1 MIDDQKIT
9 YLDNAATMPMPDEV
23 LEVIDTYYHAHK
35 VNVHRGMYRLAHQV
49 TKQYEAVRQATANFI
64 NAQDSSEIIFT
75 SGTTDALNL
84 VAFGYAEKQL
94 QSDDEIIIS
103 VLEHHS
109 NFIPWQ
115 RVARKTGAKLK
126 IVGLDD
132 QQNLDMQQF
141 SELLTEKTK
150 LVAITLVS
158 NVLGSIVDAKQ
169 IIEQTHHM
177 GGVVVLDAAQA
188 VGHLPLDVQ
197 KLDADF
203 LAFSGHKMYGPT
215 GVGVLYGKRN
225 LLEQVEPLRFGGEMA
240 DEVDAQT
247 ATFQPLPL
255 RLEAGTPNIAG
266 VLGLGAAIQYL
277 QKIGFTTIKQHEQQ
291 LLNQLYQGL
300 QQIPAIKIYGPRS
313 AAERQG
319 VLSFNYGTIHAHDV
333 ATIIDTENVA
343 VRAGHMCAEPLMQA
357 LGVSSVV
364 RASVSYMNTA
374 GDVEQLLAAMNQVG
388 QILL

>member
-49 TKQYEAVRQATANFI
+49 TEQYEAVRQATANFI

-94 QSDDEIIIS
+94 QPDDEIIIS

-240 DEVDAQT
+240 DEVDVQT

>member
-1 MIDDQKIT
+1 MIDDQKIA

-23 LEVIDTYYHAHK
+23 LEVIDMYYHAHK

-49 TKQYEAVRQATANFI
+49 TEQYEAVRQATADFI

-313 AAERQG
+313 AAECQG

-364 RASVSYMNTA
+364 RASVSYMNTTE
-374 GDVEQLLAAMNQVG
+374 DVEQLLAAMNQVG

>member
-49 TKQYEAVRQATANFI
+49 TEQYEAVRQATANFI

-94 QSDDEIIIS
+94 QPDDEIIIS

-240 DEVDAQT
+240 DEVDAQM

-277 QKIGFTTIKQHEQQ
+277 QKIGFATIKQHEQQ

-313 AAERQG
+313 VAERQG

-333 ATIIDTENVA
+333 GTIIDTENVA

-364 RASVSYMNTA
+364 RASVSYMNTTE
-374 GDVEQLLAAMNQVG
+374 DVEQLLAAMNQVG

>member
-1 MIDDQKIT
+1 MIDDQKIA

-49 TKQYEAVRQATANFI
+49 TEQYEAVRQATANFI

-94 QSDDEIIIS
+94 QPDDEIIIS

-177 GGVVVLDAAQA
+177 EGVVVLDAAQA

-247 ATFQPLPL
+247 ATFQSLPL

-357 LGVSSVV
+357 LGVSNVV
-364 RASVSYMNTA
+364 RTSVSYMNTT

>member
-1 MIDDQKIT
+1 MIDDQKIA

-49 TKQYEAVRQATANFI
+49 TEQYEAVRQATANFI

-94 QSDDEIIIS
+94 QPDDEIIIS

-240 DEVDAQT
+240 DEVDVQT

-364 RASVSYMNTA
+364 RASVSYMNTTE
-374 GDVEQLLAAMNQVG
+374 DVEQLLAAMNQVG

>member
-1 MIDDQKIT
+1 MIDDQKIA

-49 TKQYEAVRQATANFI
+49 TEQYEAVRQATANFI

-94 QSDDEIIIS
+94 QPDDEIIIS

-277 QKIGFTTIKQHEQQ
+277 QKIGFTTIQQHEQQ

-300 QQIPAIKIYGPRS
+300 QQIPAIKVYGPRS
-313 AAERQG
+313 VIERQG

>member
-1 MIDDQKIT
+1 MIDDQKIA

-49 TKQYEAVRQATANFI
+49 TEQYEAVRQATADFI
-64 NAQDSSEIIFT
+64 NAQESSEIIFT

-94 QSDDEIIIS
+94 QPDDEIIIS

-215 GVGVLYGKRN
+215 GVGVLYGKRKW
-225 LLEQVEPLRFGGEMA
+225 LEQVEPLRFGGKMA

-277 QKIGFTTIKQHEQQ
+277 QKIGFTTIQQHEQQ

-364 RASVSYMNTA
+364 RASVSYMNTTE
-374 GDVEQLLAAMNQVG
+374 DVEQLLAAMNQVG

>member
-49 TKQYEAVRQATANFI
+49 TEQYEAVRQATANFI

-94 QSDDEIIIS
+94 QPDDEIIIS

-240 DEVDAQT
+240 DEVDAQM

-277 QKIGFTTIKQHEQQ
+277 QKIGFATIKQHEQQ

-313 AAERQG
+313 VAERLG

-364 RASVSYMNTA
+364 RASVSYMNTTE
-374 GDVEQLLAAMNQVG
+374 DVEQLLAAMNQVG

>member
-1 MIDDQKIT
+1 
-9 YLDNAATMPMPDEV
+9 MPMPDEV

-49 TKQYEAVRQATANFI
+49 TEQYEAVRQATTNFI

-94 QSDDEIIIS
+94 QPDDEIIIS

-240 DEVDAQT
+240 DEVDVQT

-277 QKIGFTTIKQHEQQ
+277 QKIGFATIKQHEQQ

-364 RASVSYMNTA
+364 RASVSYMNTTE
-374 GDVEQLLAAMNQVG
+374 DVEQLLAAMNQVG

>member
-1 MIDDQKIT
+1 MIDDQKIA

-23 LEVIDTYYHAHK
+23 LEVIDMYYHAHK

-49 TKQYEAVRQATANFI
+49 TEQYEAVRQATADFI

-266 VLGLGAAIQYL
+266 VLGLGAAIRYL
-277 QKIGFTTIKQHEQQ
+277 QKIGFTTIQQHEQQ
-291 LLNQLYQGL
+291 LLDQLYQGL
-300 QQIPAIKIYGPRS
+300 QQIPAIKVYGPQS
-313 AAERQG
+313 VAERQG

-364 RASVSYMNTA
+364 RASVSYVNTTE
-374 GDVEQLLAAMNQVG
+374 DIEQLLAAMNQVG

>member
-1 MIDDQKIT
+1 MIDDQKIA

-49 TKQYEAVRQATANFI
+49 TEQYEAVRQATANFI

-94 QSDDEIIIS
+94 QPDDEIIIS

-177 GGVVVLDAAQA
+177 GG
-188 VGHLPLDVQ
+188 
-197 KLDADF
+197 
-203 LAFSGHKMYGPT
+203 SGCIRCCSSSWSFT
-215 GVGVLYGKRN
+215 
-225 LLEQVEPLRFGGEMA
+225 LRCS
-240 DEVDAQT
+240 
-247 ATFQPLPL
+247 
-255 RLEAGTPNIAG
+255 
-266 VLGLGAAIQYL
+266 
-277 QKIGFTTIKQHEQQ
+277 KIGCGFFSLFWT
-291 LLNQLYQGL
+291 
-300 QQIPAIKIYGPRS
+300 
-313 AAERQG
+313 
-319 VLSFNYGTIHAHDV
+319 
-333 ATIIDTENVA
+333 
-343 VRAGHMCAEPLMQA
+343 
-357 LGVSSVV
+357 
-364 RASVSYMNTA
+364 
-374 GDVEQLLAAMNQVG
+374 
-388 QILL
+388 

>member
-49 TKQYEAVRQATANFI
+49 TEQYEAVRQATANFI

-94 QSDDEIIIS
+94 QPDDEIIIS

-126 IVGLDD
+126 IIGLDD

-169 IIEQTHHM
+169 IIERTHHM

-313 AAERQG
+313 AAERKG
-319 VLSFNYGTIHAHDV
+319 CLVLTMELF
-333 ATIIDTENVA
+333 
-343 VRAGHMCAEPLMQA
+343 MPM
-357 LGVSSVV
+357 
-364 RASVSYMNTA
+364 M
-374 GDVEQLLAAMNQVG
+374 
-388 QILL
+388 

>member
-23 LEVIDTYYHAHK
+23 LEVIGTYYHAHK

-49 TKQYEAVRQATANFI
+49 TEQYEAVRQATANFI

-94 QSDDEIIIS
+94 QPDDEIIIS

-266 VLGLGAAIQYL
+266 VLSLGAAIRYL
-277 QKIGFTTIKQHEQQ
+277 QKIGFTAIQQHEQQ
-291 LLNQLYQGL
+291 LLDQLYQGL
-300 QQIPAIKIYGPRS
+300 QQIPAIKVYGPRS
-313 AAERQG
+313 VAERQG

-374 GDVEQLLAAMNQVG
+374 GDIEQLLAAMNQVG

>member
-23 LEVIDTYYHAHK
+23 LEVIGTYYHAHK

-49 TKQYEAVRQATANFI
+49 TEQYEAVRQATANFI

-94 QSDDEIIIS
+94 QPDDEIIIS

-266 VLGLGAAIQYL
+266 VLGLGAAIRYL
-277 QKIGFTTIKQHEQQ
+277 QKIGFTAIQQHEQQ
-291 LLNQLYQGL
+291 LLDQLYQGL
-300 QQIPAIKIYGPRS
+300 QQIPAIKVYGPRS
-313 AAERQG
+313 VAERQG

-374 GDVEQLLAAMNQVG
+374 GDIEQLLAAMNQVG

>member
-1 MIDDQKIT
+1 
-9 YLDNAATMPMPDEV
+9 
-23 LEVIDTYYHAHK
+23 
-35 VNVHRGMYRLAHQV
+35 
-49 TKQYEAVRQATANFI
+49 
-64 NAQDSSEIIFT
+64 
-75 SGTTDALNL
+75 
-84 VAFGYAEKQL
+84 
-94 QSDDEIIIS
+94 
-103 VLEHHS
+103 
-109 NFIPWQ
+109 
-115 RVARKTGAKLK
+115 
-126 IVGLDD
+126 
-132 QQNLDMQQF
+132 
-141 SELLTEKTK
+141 
-150 LVAITLVS
+150 
-158 NVLGSIVDAKQ
+158 
-169 IIEQTHHM
+169 
-177 GGVVVLDAAQA
+177 
-188 VGHLPLDVQ
+188 
-197 KLDADF
+197 
-203 LAFSGHKMYGPT
+203 MYGPT
-215 GVGVLYGKRN
+215 GVGVLYGKRKW
-225 LLEQVEPLRFGGEMA
+225 LEQVEPLRFGGEMA

-277 QKIGFTTIKQHEQQ
+277 QKIGFTTIQQHEQQ

-364 RASVSYMNTA
+364 RASVSYMNTTE
-374 GDVEQLLAAMNQVG
+374 DVEQLLAAMNQVG

>member
-1 MIDDQKIT
+1 MIDDQKIA

-23 LEVIDTYYHAHK
+23 LEVIDMYYHAHK

-49 TKQYEAVRQATANFI
+49 TEQYEAVRQATADFI

-266 VLGLGAAIQYL
+266 VLGLGAAIRYL
-277 QKIGFTTIKQHEQQ
+277 QKIGFTTIQQHEQQ
-291 LLNQLYQGL
+291 LLDQLYQGL
-300 QQIPAIKIYGPRS
+300 QQIPAIKVYGPQS
-313 AAERQG
+313 VAERQG

-364 RASVSYMNTA
+364 RASVSYVNTTE
-374 GDVEQLLAAMNQVG
+374 DVEQLLAAMNQVG

>member
-1 MIDDQKIT
+1 MIDDQKIA

-49 TKQYEAVRQATANFI
+49 TEQYETVRQATANFI

-94 QSDDEIIIS
+94 QPDDEIIIS

-277 QKIGFTTIKQHEQQ
+277 QKIGFAAIKQHEQQ

-313 AAERQG
+313 VAERQG

-364 RASVSYMNTA
+364 RASVSYMNTTE
-374 GDVEQLLAAMNQVG
+374 DVEQLLAAMNQVG

>member
-1 MIDDQKIT
+1 MIDDQKIA

-23 LEVIDTYYHAHK
+23 LEVIDMYYHAHK

-49 TKQYEAVRQATANFI
+49 TEQYEAVRQATADFI

-94 QSDDEIIIS
+94 QPDDEIIIS

-364 RASVSYMNTA
+364 RASVSYMNTTE
-374 GDVEQLLAAMNQVG
+374 DVEQLLAAMNQVG

>member
-1 MIDDQKIT
+1 MIDDQKIA

-49 TKQYEAVRQATANFI
+49 TEQYEAVRQATANFI

-94 QSDDEIIIS
+94 QPDDEIIIS

-158 NVLGSIVDAKQ
+158 NVLGSTVDAKQ
-169 IIEQTHHM
+169 IIERTHHM

-225 LLEQVEPLRFGGEMA
+225 LLEEVEPLRFGGEMA

-247 ATFQPLPL
+247 ATFQSLPL

-266 VLGLGAAIQYL
+266 ILGLGAAIQYL
-277 QKIGFTTIKQHEQQ
+277 QKIGFTTIKQYEQQ

-313 AAERQG
+313 ATERQG

-364 RASVSYMNTA
+364 RASVSYMNTTE
-374 GDVEQLLAAMNQVG
+374 DVEQLLAAMNQVG

>member
-1 MIDDQKIT
+1 MIDDQKIA

-49 TKQYEAVRQATANFI
+49 TEQYEAVRQATANFI

-94 QSDDEIIIS
+94 QPNDEIIIS

-240 DEVDAQT
+240 DEVDVQT

-364 RASVSYMNTA
+364 RASVSYMNTTE
-374 GDVEQLLAAMNQVG
+374 DVEQLLAAMNQVG

>member
-1 MIDDQKIT
+1 MIDDQKIA

-49 TKQYEAVRQATANFI
+49 TEQYEAVRQATADFI
-64 NAQDSSEIIFT
+64 NAQESSEIIFT

-277 QKIGFTTIKQHEQQ
+277 QKIGFTTIQQHEQQ

-300 QQIPAIKIYGPRS
+300 QQIPAIKVYGPQS
-313 AAERQG
+313 VAERQG

-364 RASVSYMNTA
+364 RASVSYMNTTE
-374 GDVEQLLAAMNQVG
+374 DVEQLLAAMNQVG

>member
-49 TKQYEAVRQATANFI
+49 TEQYEAVRQATANFI

-94 QSDDEIIIS
+94 QPDDEIIIS

-240 DEVDAQT
+240 DEVDAQM

-277 QKIGFTTIKQHEQQ
+277 QKIGFATIKQHEQQ

-313 AAERQG
+313 VAERLG

-333 ATIIDTENVA
+333 GTIIDTENVA

-364 RASVSYMNTA
+364 RASVSYMNTTE
-374 GDVEQLLAAMNQVG
+374 DVEQLLAAMNQVG

>member
-1 MIDDQKIT
+1 MIDDQKIA

-23 LEVIDTYYHAHK
+23 LEVIDMYYHAHK

-49 TKQYEAVRQATANFI
+49 TEQYEAVRQATADFI

-94 QSDDEIIIS
+94 QPDDEIIIS

-225 LLEQVEPLRFGGEMA
+225 LLEQIEPLRFGGEMA

-266 VLGLGAAIQYL
+266 VLGLGAAIRYL
-277 QKIGFTTIKQHEQQ
+277 QKIGFTTIQQHEQQ
-291 LLNQLYQGL
+291 LLDQLYQGL
-300 QQIPAIKIYGPRS
+300 QQIPAIKVYGPQS
-313 AAERQG
+313 VAERQG

-364 RASVSYMNTA
+364 RASVSYVNTTE
-374 GDVEQLLAAMNQVG
+374 DIEQLLAAMNQVG

>member
-1 MIDDQKIT
+1 
-9 YLDNAATMPMPDEV
+9 
-23 LEVIDTYYHAHK
+23 
-35 VNVHRGMYRLAHQV
+35 HRGMYRLAHQV
-49 TKQYEAVRQATANFI
+49 TEQYEAVRQATANFI
-64 NAQDSSEIIFT
+64 NAQDSSGIIFT

-94 QSDDEIIIS
+94 QPDDEIIIS

-255 RLEAGTPNIAG
+255 RLEA
-266 VLGLGAAIQYL
+266 
-277 QKIGFTTIKQHEQQ
+277 
-291 LLNQLYQGL
+291 
-300 QQIPAIKIYGPRS
+300 
-313 AAERQG
+313 
-319 VLSFNYGTIHAHDV
+319 
-333 ATIIDTENVA
+333 
-343 VRAGHMCAEPLMQA
+343 
-357 LGVSSVV
+357 
-364 RASVSYMNTA
+364 
-374 GDVEQLLAAMNQVG
+374 
-388 QILL
+388 

>member
-1 MIDDQKIT
+1 MIDDQKIA
-9 YLDNAATMPMPDEV
+9 YLDNAATTPMPDEV

-49 TKQYEAVRQATANFI
+49 TEQYEAVRQATANFI
-64 NAQDSSEIIFT
+64 NAQDSSGIIFT

-94 QSDDEIIIS
+94 QPDDEIIIS

-277 QKIGFTTIKQHEQQ
+277 QKIGFTTIQQHEQQ

-313 AAERQG
+313 VAERQG

-364 RASVSYMNTA
+364 RASVSYMNTTE
-374 GDVEQLLAAMNQVG
+374 DVEQLLAAMNQVG

>member
-1 MIDDQKIT
+1 MIDDQKIA

-23 LEVIDTYYHAHK
+23 LEVIDMYYHAHK

-49 TKQYEAVRQATANFI
+49 TEQYEAVRQATADFI

-266 VLGLGAAIQYL
+266 VLGLGAAIRYL
-277 QKIGFTTIKQHEQQ
+277 QKIGFTTIQQHEQQ
-291 LLNQLYQGL
+291 LLDQLYQGL
-300 QQIPAIKIYGPRS
+300 QQIPAIKVYGPQS
-313 AAERQG
+313 VAERQG

>member
-1 MIDDQKIT
+1 MIDDQKIA

-49 TKQYEAVRQATANFI
+49 TEQYEAVRQATADFI

-94 QSDDEIIIS
+94 QPDDEIIIS

-240 DEVDAQT
+240 DEVDVQT

-300 QQIPAIKIYGPRS
+300 QQIPAIKVYGPRS

-364 RASVSYMNTA
+364 RASVSYMNTTE
-374 GDVEQLLAAMNQVG
+374 DVEQLLAAMNQVG

>member
-1 MIDDQKIT
+1 MIDDQKIA

-23 LEVIDTYYHAHK
+23 LEVIDTYYHTHK

-49 TKQYEAVRQATANFI
+49 TEQYEAVRQDTANFI

-94 QSDDEIIIS
+94 QPDDEIIIS

-158 NVLGSIVDAKQ
+158 NVLGSTVDAKQ

-277 QKIGFTTIKQHEQQ
+277 QKIGFATIQQHEQQ

-313 AAERQG
+313 VAERQG

-343 VRAGHMCAEPLMQA
+343 LRAGHMCAEPLMQA

-364 RASVSYMNTA
+364 RASVSYMNTTE
-374 GDVEQLLAAMNQVG
+374 DVEQLLAAMNQVG

>member
-1 MIDDQKIT
+1 MIDDQKIA

-23 LEVIDTYYHAHK
+23 LEVIDTYYHTHK

-49 TKQYEAVRQATANFI
+49 TEQYEAVRQATANFI

-94 QSDDEIIIS
+94 QPDDEIIIS

-169 IIEQTHHM
+169 IIEQTHHI

-266 VLGLGAAIQYL
+266 VLGLGAAIRYL
-277 QKIGFTTIKQHEQQ
+277 QKIGFTAIQQHEQQ
-291 LLNQLYQGL
+291 LLDQLYQGL
-300 QQIPAIKIYGPRS
+300 QQIPAIKVYGPRS
-313 AAERQG
+313 VAERQG

>member
-1 MIDDQKIT
+1 MIDDQKIA

-35 VNVHRGMYRLAHQV
+35 VNVHRGMYQLAHQV
-49 TKQYEAVRQATANFI
+49 TEQYEAVRQATANFI

-94 QSDDEIIIS
+94 QPDDEIIIS

-132 QQNLDMQQF
+132 QQNLDMQQL

-313 AAERQG
+313 VAERQG

-364 RASVSYMNTA
+364 RASVSYMNTTE
-374 GDVEQLLAAMNQVG
+374 DVEQLLAAMNQVG

>member
-1 MIDDQKIT
+1 MIDDQKIA

-23 LEVIDTYYHAHK
+23 LEVIDTYYHTHK

-49 TKQYEAVRQATANFI
+49 TEQYEAVRQATANFI

-84 VAFGYAEKQL
+84 VAFGYAKKQL
-94 QSDDEIIIS
+94 QPDDEIIIS

-240 DEVDAQT
+240 DEVGAQT

-266 VLGLGAAIQYL
+266 VLGLGAAIRYL
-277 QKIGFTTIKQHEQQ
+277 QKIGFTAIQQHEQQ
-291 LLNQLYQGL
+291 LLDQLYQGL
-300 QQIPAIKIYGPRS
+300 QQIPAIKVYGPRS
-313 AAERQG
+313 VAERQG

-364 RASVSYMNTA
+364 RASVSYMNKA

>member
-1 MIDDQKIT
+1 MIDDQKIA

-49 TKQYEAVRQATANFI
+49 TEQYEAVRQATANFI

-94 QSDDEIIIS
+94 QPDDEIIIS

-277 QKIGFTTIKQHEQQ
+277 QKIGFTTIQQHEQQ

-300 QQIPAIKIYGPRS
+300 QQIPAIKVYGPQS
-313 AAERQG
+313 VAERQG

>member
-1 MIDDQKIT
+1 MIDDQKIA
-9 YLDNAATMPMPDEV
+9 YLDNTATMPMPDEV
-23 LEVIDTYYHAHK
+23 LEVIDMYYHAHK

-49 TKQYEAVRQATANFI
+49 TEQYEAVRQATADFI

-94 QSDDEIIIS
+94 QPDDEIIIS

-115 RVARKTGAKLK
+115 RVAHKTGAKLK

-225 LLEQVEPLRFGGEMA
+225 LLEQVAPLRFGGEMA

-277 QKIGFTTIKQHEQQ
+277 QKIGFTTIHQHEQQ

-300 QQIPAIKIYGPRS
+300 RQIPAIKVYGPRS

-357 LGVSSVV
+357 LGVSGVV
-364 RASVSYMNTA
+364 RASVSYMNTTR
-374 GDVEQLLAAMNQVG
+374 DVEQLLAAMNQVG

>member
-1 MIDDQKIT
+1 MIDDQKIA

-23 LEVIDTYYHAHK
+23 LEVIDMYYHAHK

-49 TKQYEAVRQATANFI
+49 TEQYEAVRQATADFI

-364 RASVSYMNTA
+364 RASVSYMNTTE
-374 GDVEQLLAAMNQVG
+374 DVEQLLAAMNQVG

>member
-1 MIDDQKIT
+1 MIDDQKIA

-49 TKQYEAVRQATANFI
+49 TEQYEAVRQATADFI

-266 VLGLGAAIQYL
+266 VLGLGAAIRYL
-277 QKIGFTTIKQHEQQ
+277 QKIGFTTIQQHEQQ
-291 LLNQLYQGL
+291 LLDQLYQGL
-300 QQIPAIKIYGPRS
+300 QQIPAIKVYGPQS
-313 AAERQG
+313 VAERQG

-364 RASVSYMNTA
+364 RASVSYVNTTE
-374 GDVEQLLAAMNQVG
+374 DIEQLLAAMNQVG

>member
-1 MIDDQKIT
+1 MIDDQKIA

-49 TKQYEAVRQATANFI
+49 TEQYEAVRQATANFI

-94 QSDDEIIIS
+94 QPDDEIIIS

-247 ATFQPLPL
+247 ATFQSLPL

-266 VLGLGAAIQYL
+266 VLGLGAAIRYL
-277 QKIGFTTIKQHEQQ
+277 QKIGFTAIQQHEQQ
-291 LLNQLYQGL
+291 LLDQLYQGL
-300 QQIPAIKIYGPRS
+300 QQIPAIKVYGPRS
-313 AAERQG
+313 VAERQG
-319 VLSFNYGTIHAHDV
+319 ALSFNYGTIHAHDV

-364 RASVSYMNTA
+364 RASVSYMNTTE
-374 GDVEQLLAAMNQVG
+374 DVEQLLAAMNQVG

>member
-1 MIDDQKIT
+1 MIDDQKIA

-35 VNVHRGMYRLAHQV
+35 VNVHRGMYRLAYQV
-49 TKQYEAVRQATANFI
+49 TEQYEAVRQATANFI

-94 QSDDEIIIS
+94 QPDDEIIIS

-240 DEVDAQT
+240 DEVDVQT

-364 RASVSYMNTA
+364 RASVSYMNTTE
-374 GDVEQLLAAMNQVG
+374 DVEQLLAAMNQVG

>member
-1 MIDDQKIT
+1 MIDDQKIA

-49 TKQYEAVRQATANFI
+49 TEQYEAVRQATANFI

-94 QSDDEIIIS
+94 QPDDEIIIS

-247 ATFQPLPL
+247 ATFQSLPL

-277 QKIGFTTIKQHEQQ
+277 KKIGFTTIKQHEQQ

-313 AAERQG
+313 VAERQG

>member
-1 MIDDQKIT
+1 MIDDQKIA

-49 TKQYEAVRQATANFI
+49 TEQYEAVRQATTNFI

-94 QSDDEIIIS
+94 QPDDEIIIS

-240 DEVDAQT
+240 DEVDVQT

-277 QKIGFTTIKQHEQQ
+277 QKIGFATIKQHEQQ

-364 RASVSYMNTA
+364 RASVSYMNTTE
-374 GDVEQLLAAMNQVG
+374 DVEQLLAAMNQVG